1 MKRLKQL
8 PEFVRFVMVGIF
20 ATALHYGLY
29 FVLQRVINVNIA
41 YTLGYAL
48 SFIANFYLT
57 AYFTFGRKPSW
68 RKAFGFGGA
77 HLCSYLLHMGLLN
90 LSLWMGI
97 SKPLAPIP
105 GFRHRHSGQLLTRT
119 FRFQKKRVIIC
130 FSPDFLRILQKDLFY
145 DGKLSHTRRCRT
157 LLQRRGSAA

>member
-29 FVLQRVINVNIA
+29 FVLQWVINVNIA

-97 SKPLAPIP
+97 PKPLAPIP
-105 GFRHRHSGQLLTRT
+105 VFAIAFRSTSYSYVSFSKEKSDNLFFSRFLTNIAK
-119 FRFQKKRVIIC
+119 RFV
-130 FSPDFLRILQKDLFY
+130 L
-145 DGKLSHTRRCRT
+145 
-157 LLQRRGSAA
+157 